1 MEIIYT
7 QHYNM
12 EDTRKGAH
20 SVNVLLIT
28 SNFDNDGKKM
38 NYHCSKSKKSLQNT
52 DHARRTL
59 GRSWELRDNWRHGT
73 WQRNTA

>member
-7 QHYNM
+7 QNYNM

-52 DHARRTL
+52 DH
-59 GRSWELRDNWRHGT
+59 GGHWVVPGN
-73 WQRNTA
+73 